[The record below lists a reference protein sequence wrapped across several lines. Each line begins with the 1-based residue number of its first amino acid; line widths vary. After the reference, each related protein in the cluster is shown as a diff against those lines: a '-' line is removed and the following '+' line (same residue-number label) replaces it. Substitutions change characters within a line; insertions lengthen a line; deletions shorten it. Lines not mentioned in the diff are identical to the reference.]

1 MRTARPLYKYLQAS
15 RLRSK
20 RAFLDNLFAA
30 KIEFYIK
37 ICKLKNKKK
46 RTVNRQKQVYSP

>member
-20 RAFLDNLFAA
+20 RAFLDNLFFLK
-30 KIEFYIK
+30 KIIFRAYRIFH
-37 ICKLKNKKK
+37 KLFHL
-46 RTVNRQKQVYSP
+46 

>member
-20 RAFLDNLFAA
+20 RAFLDNLLY
-30 KIEFYIK
+30 KIEIQNINPEPLTKDSTNLLDDNFW
-37 ICKLKNKKK
+37 N
-46 RTVNRQKQVYSP
+46 Q

>member
-20 RAFLDNLFAA
+20 RAFLDNLFF
-30 KIEFYIK
+30 ID
-37 ICKLKNKKK
+37 
-46 RTVNRQKQVYSP
+46 VNYNFS